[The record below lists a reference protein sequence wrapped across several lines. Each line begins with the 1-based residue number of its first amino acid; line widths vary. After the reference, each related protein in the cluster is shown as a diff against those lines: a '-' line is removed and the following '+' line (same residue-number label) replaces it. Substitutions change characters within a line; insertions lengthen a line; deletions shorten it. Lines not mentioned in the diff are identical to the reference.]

1 MIFNLFLWWS
11 FPNVHL
17 DLFLLVSNP
26 LQQISE
32 PKMKQC
38 SFCSSKTSV
47 FLLSQELKI
56 ALKIP
61 QELWSAFTHICT
73 DHFDP
78 ADVTTGQ
85 RQRLKSDAFP
95 TIFPQLL
102 KSYFD
107 QFFESEVSMS
117 SKKSMNF
124 HVLWKLFLKKF
135 FSLCIS
141 GFRWCI
147 HPPRFLDFYTEDGEQ
162 PSRLCLPTAR
172 H

>member
-1 MIFNLFLWWS
+1 M
-11 FPNVHL
+11 HL

-32 PKMKQC
+32 PKMKQCSFCSSKTSVFLLC

-78 ADVTTGQ
+78 SDVTTGQ

-95 TIFPQLL
+95 TIFPQPL

-117 SKKSMNF
+117 SKKINEFPRS
-124 HVLWKLFLKKF
+124 VKT
-135 FSLCIS
+135 IS
-141 GFRWCI
+141 EKV
-147 HPPRFLDFYTEDGEQ
+147 H
-162 PSRLCLPTAR
+162 
-172 H
+172 

>member
-1 MIFNLFLWWS
+1 M
-11 FPNVHL
+11 HL

-78 ADVTTGQ
+78 SDVTTGQ

-95 TIFPQLL
+95 TIFPQPL

-107 QFFESEVSMS
+107 QFFESEVNMS
-117 SKKSMNF
+117 SKKINEFPRS
-124 HVLWKLFLKKF
+124 VKTISEKVFL
-135 FSLCIS
+135 SVHLRIQMM
-141 GFRWCI
+141 
-147 HPPRFLDFYTEDGEQ
+147 HPSTP
-162 PSRLCLPTAR
+162 LP
-172 H
+172 